1 MGATALV
8 DKLKNFMGFGDEL
21 DEYEDDFE
29 EVEYDE
35 VEEKQ
40 SSKPI
45 FSKKQKVVPMH
56 SSGAQTKI
64 VVVKPRCY
72 NNSTQVADELKQRRP
87 VIVNVGSLD
96 TDEARRVIDFIAG
109 TVYGLNGNMQKVAGG
124 IFLATPSQVDILGE
138 VLTDKDAGYEWSMF

>member
-8 DKLKNFMGFGDEL
+8 DKLKNFMGFGEEYDEF
-21 DEYEDDFE
+21 EDDIE

-35 VEEKQ
+35 EEKS
-40 SSKPI
+40 SSKPM
-45 FSKKQKVVPMH
+45 FAKRAKVVPMH
-56 SSGAQTKI
+56 SSGAQTRI
-64 VVVKPRCY
+64 VVIKPRCY

-87 VIVNVGSLD
+87 VIINVGSLD

-124 IFLATPSQVDILGE
+124 IFLATPSQVDIMGE
-138 VLTDKDAGYEWSMF
+138 VLEDKDSGYEWSMF